1 MAKRKTAKAAKKKTA
16 KKAVKKAPK
25 KKASKTA
32 KKKAKPKTSVKVSI
46 TRKVLG
52 KAPQHYE
59 FYLNDGRKLES
70 VYELIDELETMAED
84 QFRHHVSDID
94 NHFANWIE
102 HVFDEKHLAEELR
115 LVKDRIETQRT
126 LLKHL
131 VRELTKEAHAKR

>member
-1 MAKRKTAKAAKKKTA
+1 MAKRKTAKAAKKKAA
-16 KKAVKKAPK
+16 KKAAKKVSK
-25 KKASKTA
+25 KKAA
-32 KKKAKPKTSVKVSI
+32 KKKVKPKTSVKVSV

-52 KAPQHYE
+52 KAPQHFE
-59 FYLNDGRKLES
+59 FHLSDGRKLES

-84 QFRHHVSDID
+84 QFRHHVSDMD

-115 LVKDRIETQRT
+115 LIKDRIETQRT